1 MRLIVSAS
9 ALAAALGT
17 IGSASRS
24 ASADT
29 NDVVM
34 AEVLFRDGKEL
45 LAQGDTLHACPKLS
59 ESYRLDA
66 ASGTLLALALC
77 HEREGKL
84 ASAWAEYEDVAARSK
99 MEGRAD
105 RAGAAHAKAVELEPK
120 LSSLT
125 IVLADNATPKGIEVR
140 RNGAAI
146 PMAWL
151 GTAVPVDG
159 GAVTIE
165 VSAPKKRPWRT
176 ALWMDAT
183 GDRRTV
189 TIPVLEAPAVRPV
202 GDQDSDAEGST
213 TTPPESME
221 SPSSADSQPA
231 PPADTHHGLTGWQVA
246 GLVTGAVA
254 VIGLGVGG
262 TFGVIAMNK
271 NNDSKTECLNGGTF
285 CTLSGQQDRQDALN
299 AGDVSSAAF
308 IGGGVLAV
316 AGAAMYMW
324 GRPREEHTSPGTL
337 SFRALPTVGPQG
349 VGGVLRGSF

>member
-1 MRLIVSAS
+1 MVTVGAAS
-9 ALAAALGT
+9 P
-17 IGSASRS
+17 S

-45 LAQGDTLHACPKLS
+45 LAQGDTQHACPKLT

-84 ASAWAEYEDVAARSK
+84 ASAWAEYGDVASRSK
-99 MEGRAD
+99 VEGRPD
-105 RAGAAHAKAVELEPK
+105 RASAAHAKALEIEPK

-125 IVLADNATPKGIEVR
+125 LVLADNSSTRSVEVR
-140 RNGAAI
+140 RNGAI
-146 PMAWL
+146 VPMAWF

-159 GAVTIE
+159 GSVTVE
-165 VSAPKKRPWRT
+165 ATGPKKRTWKLT
-176 ALWMDAT
+176 FSMAGS

-189 TIPVLEAPAVRPV
+189 TIPALDGPMAPTCAV
-202 GDQDSDAEGST
+202 GDPESDAIKPPK
-213 TTPPESME
+213 PPE
-221 SPSSADSQPA
+221 P
-231 PPADTHHGLTGWQVA
+231 HRGLTGWQVA
-246 GLVTGAVA
+246 GLVAGAA
-254 VIGLGVGG
+254 GILGLGVGG

-271 NNDSKTECLNGGTF
+271 NNTSKTECQNGGDF
-285 CTLSGQQDRQDALN
+285 CTLQGQQDRQDAMT

-308 IGGGVLAV
+308 IGGGVLAA
-316 AGAAMYMW
+316 AGASMVLW
-324 GRPREEHTSPGTL
+324 GRSSENRPAPGIL
-337 SFRALPTVGPQG
+337 SFQAMPAVGPQG